1 MRKSWIVLAL
11 AALIAS
17 VAGSAEAGQHR
28 LGFGFH
34 YWKTI
39 DELSDQGI
47 DQDIEEDGL
56 SQVFSYQYLPG
67 GFIKF
72 EADVEY
78 FKDGFGGATDSAWSP
93 QVYVLFGGFVYAG
106 VGVGIT
112 NSSSFESDWS
122 DPYYA
127 ARAGLDLL
135 LLPKIHLDI
144 NANYRFDAWSELE
157 NVDTETLT
165 LGAIARFSF

>member
-1 MRKSWIVLAL
+1 MRRVSIVLAL
-11 AALIAS
+11 TALL
-17 VAGSAEAGQHR
+17 VGFAGSAEAGQHR

-34 YWKTI
+34 WWKTV
-39 DELSDQGI
+39 DDLAGDRFN
-47 DQDIEEDGL
+47 DIESDGV

-67 GFIKF
+67 GLIKL

-78 FKDGFGGATDSAWSP
+78 FKDGFGGSTSSAWSP
-93 QVYVLFGGFVYAG
+93 QFFVLFGSFVYAG

-122 DPYYA
+122 DPFYA
-127 ARAGLDLL
+127 ARAGFDLL
-135 LLPKIHLDI
+135 LLPKLHLDL
-144 NANYRFDAWSELE
+144 NANYSFDAWSELE

>member
-1 MRKSWIVLAL
+1 MRKLWIPSIALAL
-11 AALIAS
+11 CASIAS
-17 VAGSAEAGQHR
+17 PADAGQHR

-34 YWKTI
+34 WWKTV
-39 DELSDQGI
+39 DDLKDQGFN
-47 DQDIEEDGL
+47 DIESDGV
-56 SQVFSYQYLPG
+56 SQIFSYQYLPG
-67 GFIKF
+67 GLIKF

-78 FKDGFGGATDSAWSP
+78 FKDGFGGATSSAWSP
-93 QVYVLFGGFVYAG
+93 QFFVLVGGFVYGG
-106 VGVGIT
+106 VGVGVT
-112 NSSSFESDWS
+112 NSSSIDGNWS

-144 NANYRFDAWSELE
+144 NANYRFDAWKELD

>member
-1 MRKSWIVLAL
+1 MRRGWIVFAL
-11 AALIAS
+11 TALLVGVAAP
-17 VAGSAEAGQHR
+17 AEAGQHR

-34 YWKTI
+34 WWKTI
-39 DELSDQGI
+39 DDIQG
-47 DQDIEEDGL
+47 DVFGDIESDGV

-67 GFIKF
+67 GFIKL

-78 FKDGFGGATDSAWSP
+78 FKDGFGGSTDSAWSP
-93 QVYVLFGGFVYAG
+93 QFFVLFGSFVYGG

-127 ARAGLDLL
+127 ARAGFDLL